1 MSWAWRPALV
11 HAQPASRS
19 RRVVRLLVGW
29 VVGDAAPDAWDA
41 LCLAHVARFKRP
53 KRYVFIAELPKN
65 AYSKVL
71 KTVLRQQLTL
81 ESPA

>member
-1 MSWAWRPALV
+1 MAPRLACGGK
-11 HAQPASRS
+11 RS
-19 RRVVRLLVGW
+19 TAVS
-29 VVGDAAPDAWDA
+29 
-41 LCLAHVARFKRP
+41 RFKRP

>member
-1 MSWAWRPALV
+1 VLISLMAPRLACGGK
-11 HAQPASRS
+11 RS
-19 RRVVRLLVGW
+19 TAVS
-29 VVGDAAPDAWDA
+29 
-41 LCLAHVARFKRP
+41 RFKRP
-53 KRYVFIAELPKN
+53 KRYVFVAELPKN

>member
-1 MSWAWRPALV
+1 MAIILDYSTL
-11 HAQPASRS
+11 SC
-19 RRVVRLLVGW
+19 RVN
-29 VVGDAAPDAWDA
+29 
-41 LCLAHVARFKRP
+41 
-53 KRYVFIAELPKN
+53 KRYVFVAELPKN